1 MGDIWLIYYY
11 MVHIYCNY
19 IIYIYIYIYI
29 VTNIRLI
36 SGRCMVAIWLILGQ
50 YMVDIWL
57 ISGIYDRYMVNV
69 DRITEHLHASPCY

>member
-1 MGDIWLIYYY
+1 MVDILLYGSFIL
-11 MVHIYCNY
+11 Y
-19 IIYIYIYIYI
+19 IIYLYIYI
-29 VTNIRLI
+29 VTNIWLIMLI